1 MNKRNP
7 PHKVN
12 AKKGYNKWVTNKYQ
26 PQQEDVSGSQK
37 ISLSDDAR
45 TQSLGE
51 SPIQATNVF
60 EETAIPTENKSAEV
74 LVTATPDIEEKVL
87 PASDTFQLA
96 HIQEVLVNKESSVE
110 QSEKRVEPQ
119 NLTEFIDAFLNG
131 KVKSISEALARR
143 LWSSTP
149 RIDVEA
155 RGELLR
161 LAQASDV
168 ALDKIRKLFIS
179 AKKLTS
185 NSVLEQEMIEFCLDC
200 VLSNE
205 FVRAEGMRTLLF
217 PGHEDNSSLEEAWAR
232 LQSLTIL
239 NGNNIGAEEFQPK
252 SPHANDSTV
261 SEVAKPSTN
270 SAKNKNEKSER
281 ALTILAART
290 RRNALCCSAIWRVR
304 QKQMEFPEV
313 VRALRATL
321 FVLEKRVESVD
332 DELLEALSSISEK
345 ESDVVALVLDWS
357 LRQQIE
363 SLNRF
368 EDVNRRYAASAGEL
382 GEVKEQLIQMKVL
395 ADSLRAQLGE
405 ERAAGEELHK
415 ELGVAKT
422 HGQADLEDLR
432 SQALKTMRDAVS
444 QLDVVSEALRRD
456 PPKIISA
463 LDKVEAVMDRL
474 KSTNQNLEN
483 T

>member
-1 MNKRNP
+1 MNKSKK

-12 AKKGYNKWVTNKYQ
+12 ANKGYSRWVADKYP
-26 PQQEDVSGSQK
+26 PQREDVSGSQK
-37 ISLSDDAR
+37 ISLSDDAI

-51 SPIQATNVF
+51 SPTQVTNVF
-60 EETAIPTENKSAEV
+60 EETAIPSESKSTEV
-74 LVTATPDIEEKVL
+74 LVTAMPDIEDKVL
-87 PASDTFQLA
+87 PASDTVQPA
-96 HIQEVLVNKESSVE
+96 DIQEVLVNKESSVE

-143 LWSSTP
+143 LGSSSP
-149 RIDVEA
+149 RIEVEA

-168 ALDKIRKLFIS
+168 TLDKVRKLLIS

-205 FVRAEGMRTLLF
+205 FVRAEGMRSLLF
-217 PGHEDNSSLEEAWAR
+217 PGHDDISSLEEAWAR

-239 NGNNIGAEEFQPK
+239 NSIGAEECQPE
-252 SPHANDSTV
+252 SPHADDSTV
-261 SEVAKPSTN
+261 SEVAKPSAN
-270 SAKNKNEKSER
+270 SAKNQNEKSKR
-281 ALTILAART
+281 ALATLAART

-304 QKQMEFPEV
+304 QKQMEFPQV

-321 FVLEKRVESVD
+321 FVLEKRVDSVD

-363 SLNRF
+363 SLNRV
-368 EDVNRRYAASAGEL
+368 EDVNRRYAASAREL
-382 GEVKEQLIQMKVL
+382 DEAKEQLIQMKVL

-415 ELGVAKT
+415 KLGVAKT

-444 QLDVVSEALRRD
+444 QLDVVSEALKRD
-456 PPKIISA
+456 PPKILSA

-474 KSTNQNLEN
+474 KSTNNNLEN

>member
-1 MNKRNP
+1 MNKSKK

-12 AKKGYNKWVTNKYQ
+12 ANKGYPRWVADKYP
-26 PQQEDVSGSQK
+26 PQHEDESGSQK
-37 ISLSDDAR
+37 ISLSDDAI

-51 SPIQATNVF
+51 SPTQLTNVF
-60 EETAIPTENKSAEV
+60 EETAIPSESKSAEV
-74 LVTATPDIEEKVL
+74 PVTAMPDIEDKVL
-87 PASDTFQLA
+87 PASDTVQPA
-96 HIQEVLVNKESSVE
+96 DIREVLVNKESSVE

-143 LWSSTP
+143 LRSSSP
-149 RIDVEA
+149 RIEVEA

-168 ALDKIRKLFIS
+168 ALDKVRKLLIS

-217 PGHEDNSSLEEAWAR
+217 PGHDDISSLEEAWAR

-239 NGNNIGAEEFQPK
+239 NSIGAEECQPE
-252 SPHANDSTV
+252 SPHADDGAV
-261 SEVAKPSTN
+261 SEVAKPSAN
-270 SAKNKNEKSER
+270 SAKNQNEKSKR
-281 ALTILAART
+281 ALATLAART

-304 QKQMEFPEV
+304 HKQMEFPEV

-321 FVLEKRVESVD
+321 FVLEKRVDSVD

-368 EDVNRRYAASAGEL
+368 EDVNRRYAASAREL
-382 GEVKEQLIQMKVL
+382 DEVKEQLMQMRVQ

-432 SQALKTMRDAVS
+432 SQALNTMRDAVS
-444 QLDVVSEALRRD
+444 QLDVVSEALKRD
-456 PPKIISA
+456 PPKILSA

-474 KSTNQNLEN
+474 KSTNNNLEN